1 MISDWYT
8 ITINALQGLWSA
20 FILYIPNI
28 IIALI
33 VFIIGWLISVGIGKL
48 ITEILKRIKFNKLF
62 EKGVWKEAL
71 EKAEFKVDAAA
82 FIGAVCKWILAIV
95 TLLIAVEILG
105 LNQFANLL
113 TKVLGY
119 LPNVVVAA
127 LIFVVAV
134 IISDIAE
141 KVIRAA
147 VGGVKASYANLAGG
161 IVKWSIWI
169 FTIFAVLIQ
178 LKVAEG
184 VLMTL
189 YTGIVALIV
198 IAGGIAF
205 GLGGKDVAADMLEDL
220 KRRLK
225 E

>member
-8 ITINALQGLWSA
+8 ITVNALQNLWSA

-33 VFIIGWLISVGIGKL
+33 IFIIGWLISVGIGKL
-48 ITEILKRIKFNKLF
+48 VTEILKRVKFNKLF

-95 TLLIAVEILG
+95 ALLIAVEILG

-189 YTGIVALIV
+189 YTGIIALIV

-205 GLGGKDVAADMLEDL
+205 GLGGKGVAADMLEDL

>member
-8 ITINALQGLWSA
+8 ITVNALQNLWSA

-33 VFIIGWLISVGIGKL
+33 IFIIGWLISVGIGKL
-48 ITEILKRIKFNKLF
+48 VTEILKRVKFNKLF

-95 TLLIAVEILG
+95 ALLIAVEILG

-189 YTGIVALIV
+189 YTGIIALIV